1 MIQARK
7 LKHKTT
13 NIKISI
19 HLLVLNAISKYCPHG
34 VIKFGL
40 SSKHKIQ
47 EKLRFGLVL
56 MELYC
61 FALYIYLTA
70 IKNSLYWRHFLDV
83 NSFIITELE

>member
-1 MIQARK
+1 M
-7 LKHKTT
+7 LSL
-13 NIKISI
+13 NI
-19 HLLVLNAISKYCPHG
+19 VRTA

-47 EKLRFGLVL
+47 EKLRSGLVL

-70 IKNSLYWRHFLDV
+70 IKNSLH
-83 NSFIITELE
+83 